1 MELVKDDALPN
12 RPNLGTN
19 PLGSSGSGVVIPV
32 SLPPPPSPLPLT
44 GLNRFTLDDDEDEA

>member
-32 SLPPPPSPLPLT
+32 SFPPPSPLPLT

>member
-19 PLGSSGSGVVIPV
+19 PLGSSGSEVVIPV
-32 SLPPPPSPLPLT
+32 PAPLT
-44 GLNRFTLDDDEDEA
+44 GLNRFTLDEDEDEA

>member
-19 PLGSSGSGVVIPV
+19 PLGSSGSEVVIPV
-32 SLPPPPSPLPLT
+32 HPPRPFNWP
-44 GLNRFTLDDDEDEA
+44 